1 MTKTGWDQNAPLK
14 RSELELI
21 GTINHD
27 VSPATNNL
35 SHTINVPNDC
45 SGYHIVLAV
54 WDVAD
59 TSNAFYNV
67 IDVNVNNKNSSPQVF
82 GPFL

>member
-27 VSPATNNL
+27 GSPATNNL
-35 SHTINVPNDC
+35 SHTINIPMIVQVTTSFWP
-45 SGYHIVLAV
+45 SGMLL
-54 WDVAD
+54 
-59 TSNAFYNV
+59 TLLM
-67 IDVNVNNKNSSPQVF
+67 
-82 GPFL
+82 PFTM